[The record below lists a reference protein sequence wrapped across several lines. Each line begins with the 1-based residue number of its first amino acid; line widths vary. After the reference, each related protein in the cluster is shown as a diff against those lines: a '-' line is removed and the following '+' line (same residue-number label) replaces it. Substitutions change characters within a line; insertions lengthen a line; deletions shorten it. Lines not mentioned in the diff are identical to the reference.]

1 MGVLLKGLMALVGA
15 LAGAVLVLAALYA
28 FPFRHVDRTERVL
41 SAFQAAARDHE
52 TYRLRLSGD
61 LVSVSTSPTPAIFPN
76 RPAGTLPLIEPNVS
90 MGLAL
95 ITHIRDADNRIIG
108 FATELEAAHEDS
120 SFLRGRLMTH
130 TTWTVVLPG
139 RGVLFLYQTEDNWTL
154 VTRFLLPSLLKGA
167 LWRGRWNHLNTLGP
181 SPQGYGEVIAG
192 TGVFAGRNGHFV
204 EVAELRGFQPDAVFE
219 GVMDLLVSRD
229 HAEGK

>member
-1 MGVLLKGLMALVGA
+1 MAGLQKALAA
-15 LAGAVLVLAALYA
+15 LAGMTAGTVMVLAALYV
-28 FPFRHVDRTERVL
+28 FPFHHTARTQHAL
-41 SAFQAAARDHE
+41 PAFVAHAPDHE
-52 TYRLRLSGD
+52 TYRLLLSD
-61 LVSVSTSPTPAIFPN
+61 DFVSVATSPTPAVFPN
-76 RPAGTLPLIEPNVS
+76 RPAGTPPLIEPNVR

-95 ITHIRDADNRIIG
+95 ITRIRDADNRVVG

-154 VTRFLLPSLLKGA
+154 VTRYLLPGLLKGRP
-167 LWRGRWNHLNTLGP
+167 WHGRWLHLNTLGP

-192 TGVFAGRNGHFV
+192 TGAFAGRKGRFV
-204 EVAELRGFQPDAVFE
+204 EVAELRAFQADTVFE
-219 GVMDLLVSRD
+219 GVMDLLVARN
-229 HAEGK
+229 HTEVK